1 METTAQI
8 FFLLVWWLWTSLS
21 ELLYPLLGNCH
32 LGLLED
38 RRRFRTMGPLAQCLV
53 MPIPGNCLPGRSL
66 WKCTDYW
73 TPFVHSYI
81 VCILGTQHK
90 LLFGVLKNAY
100 QKKEKVSV
108 NSNQKIEMHWDIQGF
123 STCILFT
130 DSSTFAQDVTLCTT
144 ILRLTLWVI
153 EVCSLFQEEE
163 ILVGSNQLQQMVPH
177 ASRPVGHSST
187 IGSNSLGH

>member
-38 RRRFRTMGPLAQCLV
+38 RRRFRTLAQCLII
-53 MPIPGNCLPGRSL
+53 PIPGNCLPGGSL

-73 TPFVHSYI
+73 TLCPFSI

-90 LLFGVLKNAY
+90 LLLGVLKNAY
-100 QKKEKVSV
+100 QKKKKVSF
-108 NSNQKIEMHWDIQGF
+108 NSNKKIEMHWDIKGF

-130 DSSTFAQDVTLCTT
+130 DSSTFTQDVTLCTT
-144 ILRLTLWVI
+144 ILRLTLWMI

-163 ILVGSNQLQQMVPH
+163 TLVGSNQLQQMVPH